1 MIMKKVILMMA
12 FVLPLAMMAQTRPS
26 PAKKPVPSERVSKKV
41 NYMEMKYSEEMV
53 GKKGSKELKKS
64 YSFNSTNSSID
75 KRMTESSRK
84 FATVVDALNYLSSM
98 GWELV
103 SVSDEKYY
111 FKNVKG
117 KPPVKR

>member
-64 YSFNSTNSSID
+64 YSFNSTNPRID
-75 KRMTESSRK
+75 KMMTETSRK
-84 FATVVDALNYLSSM
+84 FETVVDALNYLSSM

-103 SVSDEKYY
+103 SVTDEKYY

-117 KPPVKR
+117 KPPVKK

>member
-26 PAKKPVPSERVSKKV
+26 PAKKPVPSEKKKKKV

-117 KPPVKR
+117 KPPVRR